1 MRFVLVLLAAGAL
14 AAQRPEHP
22 RPDFERSQWMT
33 LNGEWDFGFT
43 DKFGSKIIVPFCWES
58 ELSGIKKRGETAG
71 WYQKTFRIP
80 AEWSGKHAWLHFDA
94 VDEEAQVWVNGQDL
108 GTHHGGYSPFAFD
121 LNSFAKPGAIAT
133 VVVRARDLTDR
144 ELPLGKQTPGWYTP
158 TSGIWQTVWLEARP
172 EHYIT
177 SFVLTPGREGEKW
190 YLDVDAAGD
199 APALSITGIDAPSIE
214 FKNGHARASI
224 EIKNPKLWTPDSPAL
239 YEILLQA
246 GDDRV
251 KTYFGLRTVSRG
263 KFGNLDHES
272 IFLNGQPVY
281 WRGALDQSFNSK
293 GIYTAPS
300 DEFMKHDLEL
310 AKAAGIQ
317 FLRIHLK
324 ADEPRRLYWADKLG
338 MLIVQD
344 MPSASFQN
352 PDKRSAWEETMRATI
367 ARDRNHPSIFAWVA
381 FNEGWGLSYFHN
393 SQPPYP
399 QNPGTQQWVE
409 SVWKEMKRLDPSRLV
424 EDNSSDKRDHLV
436 TDVNSWQFYIENY
449 ERAKALIDD
458 VAVETFPGS
467 TFNYIEGHMQ
477 ETAPVINSQFGA
489 LGAGAGDRD
498 VSWGFHFLTN
508 ELRLHEKIQG
518 YTYTQLT
525 DVEWEHNGLYN
536 YDRSAKEF
544 GYDAF
549 VPGMTLRDLQGED
562 FVGYDG
568 PPVVRAAVFTLPVFV
583 SHFSARTDQP
593 TLRWW
598 LTGFND
604 FGVAVTT
611 PPRTQPVKW
620 ERARV
625 TSDVSLDV
633 RVPGSRPFT
642 GALAMELLDSAGKRI
657 AANFVNIA
665 TRYASSPRIEAID
678 PRTVALRFAPIEV
691 NEEVA
696 ESGKHAGKF
705 WAANRADV
713 SYRVTLPDWVV
724 AADPEQIDV
733 LAEMGTR
740 AGAAKLDWPWLRKAL
755 DYPQTDAHK
764 YPGKVRIL
772 ISGVDAGEVS
782 LPDDPADI
790 RGFLSS
796 VAGFHHS
803 SYGYPT
809 RVSAG
814 APTGARELIIRILAT
829 NGVSIYGEGMGRYG
843 FDPVVL
849 VHTRQDVKANDQ

>member
-1 MRFVLVLLAAGAL
+1 
-14 AAQRPEHP
+14 
-22 RPDFERSQWMT
+22 
-33 LNGEWDFGFT
+33 
-43 DKFGSKIIVPFCWES
+43 
-58 ELSGIKKRGETAG
+58 
-71 WYQKTFRIP
+71 
-80 AEWSGKHAWLHFDA
+80 
-94 VDEEAQVWVNGQDL
+94 
-108 GTHHGGYSPFAFD
+108 
-121 LNSFAKPGAIAT
+121 
-133 VVVRARDLTDR
+133 
-144 ELPLGKQTPGWYTP
+144 
-158 TSGIWQTVWLEARP
+158 
-172 EHYIT
+172 
-177 SFVLTPGREGEKW
+177 
-190 YLDVDAAGD
+190 
-199 APALSITGIDAPSIE
+199 
-214 FKNGHARASI
+214 
-224 EIKNPKLWTPDSPAL
+224 
-239 YEILLQA
+239 
-246 GDDRV
+246 
-251 KTYFGLRTVSRG
+251 
-263 KFGNLDHES
+263 
-272 IFLNGQPVY
+272 
-281 WRGALDQSFNSK
+281 
-293 GIYTAPS
+293 
-300 DEFMKHDLEL
+300 
-310 AKAAGIQ
+310 
-317 FLRIHLK
+317 
-324 ADEPRRLYWADKLG
+324 
-338 MLIVQD
+338 
-344 MPSASFQN
+344 
-352 PDKRSAWEETMRATI
+352 
-367 ARDRNHPSIFAWVA
+367 
-381 FNEGWGLSYFHN
+381 
-393 SQPPYP
+393 
-399 QNPGTQQWVE
+399 
-409 SVWKEMKRLDPSRLV
+409 
-424 EDNSSDKRDHLV
+424 
-436 TDVNSWQFYIENY
+436 
-449 ERAKALIDD
+449 
-458 VAVETFPGS
+458 
-467 TFNYIEGHMQ
+467 
-477 ETAPVINSQFGA
+477 
-489 LGAGAGDRD
+489 
-498 VSWGFHFLTN
+498 
-508 ELRLHEKIQG
+508 
-518 YTYTQLT
+518 
-525 DVEWEHNGLYN
+525 
-536 YDRSAKEF
+536 
-544 GYDAF
+544 
-549 VPGMTLRDLQGED
+549 
-562 FVGYDG
+562 
-568 PPVVRAAVFTLPVFV
+568 VVRAAVFTLPVFV

>member
-1 MRFVLVLLAAGAL
+1 MGLVLVLLAAGVL
-14 AAQRPEHP
+14 VAQRTEHP

-33 LNGEWDFGFT
+33 LNGEWEFGFT
-43 DKFGSKIIVPFCWES
+43 DRIESKITIPFCWES
-58 ELSGIKKRGETAG
+58 ELSGVKKRGETVG
-71 WYQKTFRIP
+71 WYKKSFRIP
-80 AEWSGKHAWLHFDA
+80 AEWNAKHAWLHFDA
-94 VDEEAQVWVNGQDL
+94 IDEQAQVWVNGQDL
-108 GTHHGGYSPFAFD
+108 GTHHGGYSPFEFD
-121 LNSFAKPGAIAT
+121 LNQVAKPGDVAT
-133 VVVRARDLTDR
+133 VVVRAQDLTDR

-172 EHYIT
+172 EHYLK
-177 SFVLTPGREGEKW
+177 SFALTPRRDGGKW
-190 YLDVDAAGD
+190 FIDVDAEGD
-199 APALSITGIDAPSIE
+199 SPALNITGIAALPIQ
-214 FKNGHARASI
+214 FLNGHARGSI
-224 EIKNPKLWTPDSPAL
+224 EIKNPKLWTPDSPNL
-239 YEILLQA
+239 YEIVLQA

-251 KTYFGLRTVSRG
+251 KTYFGLRTISRG

-272 IFLNGQPVY
+272 IFLNGHPVY
-281 WRGALDQSFNSK
+281 LRGALDQSFNPR

-300 DEFMKHDLEL
+300 DEFLKHDMEL

-338 MLIVQD
+338 MLIMQD

-352 PDKRSAWEETMRATI
+352 PAKRGAWEETMRATI

-409 SVWKEMKRLDPSRLV
+409 AVWKEMKKLDPSRLV

-436 TDVNSWQFYIENY
+436 TDINSWQFYIENY

-467 TFNYIEGHMQ
+467 TFNFIEGRRQ
-477 ETAPVINSQFGA
+477 ETAPLINSQFGP

-518 YTYTQLT
+518 YIYTQLT
-525 DVEWEHNGLYN
+525 DVEWEHNGFYN
-536 YDRSAKEF
+536 YDRSAKAF

-549 VPGMTLRDLQGED
+549 VPGMTVRDLQGED
-562 FVGYDG
+562 FVGYDS
-568 PPVVRAAVFTLPVFV
+568 PPVVRAAVFTLPIFV

-604 FGVAVTT
+604 FGVPVKT
-611 PPRTQPVKW
+611 PPRAQPVKW

-625 TSDVSLDV
+625 TSDVNLNV
-633 RVPGSRPFT
+633 RVPEGRPFT
-642 GALAMELLDSAGKRI
+642 GALAMELLDSAGNRI

-665 TRYASSPRIEAID
+665 TRYAPSPRVELID

-691 NEEVA
+691 SEQLA

-705 WAANRADV
+705 WAANQADI
-713 SYRVTLPDWVV
+713 SFRVTLPDWVV
-724 AADPEQIDV
+724 AADPEQIEF
-733 LAEMGTR
+733 LSEMGTR
-740 AGAAKLDWPWLRKAL
+740 AGGVKLDWPASRRPV
-755 DYPQTDAHK
+755 DYPQTDVRKH
-764 YPGKVRIL
+764 PGKVRVM
-772 ISGVDAGEVS
+772 ISGADAGEVA
-782 LPDDPADI
+782 LADDPADI

-796 VAGFHHS
+796 DAGFHHA
-803 SYGYPT
+803 SYGYLT
-809 RVSAG
+809 RFSVPAAKG
-814 APTGARELIIRILAT
+814 ATELIVRILAA

-849 VHTRQDVKANDQ
+849 VRTRQDVRATN